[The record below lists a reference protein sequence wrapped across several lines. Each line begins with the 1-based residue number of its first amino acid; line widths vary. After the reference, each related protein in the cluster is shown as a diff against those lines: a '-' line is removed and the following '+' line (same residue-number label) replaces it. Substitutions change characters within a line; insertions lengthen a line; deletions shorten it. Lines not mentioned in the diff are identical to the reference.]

1 MNIGVI
7 GGGSWGTTIA
17 HLLSRRFAVTLWA
30 RNPQT
35 IDNINLDHT
44 NPRFLGGAE
53 LSAKLK
59 GTTNLQLATQS
70 ADLLVVAIPAQQF
83 RAVLTDA
90 EAFLQPGIS
99 IVSLSKGL
107 EIETGSRMTE
117 IIEQV
122 CPRQTAALLTGPN
135 LAQEIMAGY
144 AAASVI
150 ATRSDRLQRELQD
163 VFHSPLF
170 RVYTNDDIIGCELG
184 GVLKNIVAIAAGM
197 SDGLGA
203 GDNTRSAIIT
213 RGLAEMTRLGI
224 AMGAKSETFAG
235 LAGLGDLIAT
245 CTSEKS
251 RNHTV
256 GFKLGQGMTM
266 PDIHRDMYMVAEGV
280 KSAPAVMRL
289 AEQFKV
295 EMPITSE
302 VTQLVTGQRDI
313 QQSFKALLRAGIG
326 REDEPF

>member
-44 NPRFLGGAE
+44 NPRFLGDAE

-90 EAFLQPGIS
+90 EPFLQPGIS

-150 ATRSDRLQRELQD
+150 ATRSDHLQRELQD

-266 PDIHRDMYMVAEGV
+266 SDIHRDMYMVAEGV

-295 EMPITSE
+295 EMPIASE

>member
-35 IDNINLDHT
+35 IDNINLHHT
-44 NPRFLGGAE
+44 NPRFLGDAE

-90 EAFLQPGIS
+90 EPFLQPGIS

-266 PDIHRDMYMVAEGV
+266 SDIHRDMYMVAEGV

-295 EMPITSE
+295 EMPIASE

>member
-44 NPRFLGGAE
+44 NPRFLGDAE

-59 GTTNLQLATQS
+59 GTTNLQFATQS
-70 ADLLVVAIPAQQF
+70 ADLLLVAIPAQQF

-90 EAFLQPGIS
+90 EPFLQPGIS

-266 PDIHRDMYMVAEGV
+266 SDIHRDMYMVAEGV

-295 EMPITSE
+295 EMPIASE

>member
-1 MNIGVI
+1 
-7 GGGSWGTTIA
+7 
-17 HLLSRRFAVTLWA
+17 
-30 RNPQT
+30 
-35 IDNINLDHT
+35 
-44 NPRFLGGAE
+44 
-53 LSAKLK
+53 
-59 GTTNLQLATQS
+59 
-70 ADLLVVAIPAQQF
+70 
-83 RAVLTDA
+83 
-90 EAFLQPGIS
+90 
-99 IVSLSKGL
+99 
-107 EIETGSRMTE
+107 
-117 IIEQV
+117 
-122 CPRQTAALLTGPN
+122 
-135 LAQEIMAGY
+135 
-144 AAASVI
+144 
-150 ATRSDRLQRELQD
+150 
-163 VFHSPLF
+163 
-170 RVYTNDDIIGCELG
+170 
-184 GVLKNIVAIAAGM
+184 M

-266 PDIHRDMYMVAEGV
+266 SDIHRDMYMVAEGV

-295 EMPITSE
+295 EMPIASE

>member
-44 NPRFLGGAE
+44 NPRFLGDAE

-59 GTTNLQLATQS
+59 GTTNLQFATQS

-90 EAFLQPGIS
+90 EPFLQPGIS

-266 PDIHRDMYMVAEGV
+266 SDIHRDMYMVAEGV

-295 EMPITSE
+295 EMPIASE

>member
-44 NPRFLGGAE
+44 NPRFLGDAE

-59 GTTNLQLATQS
+59 GTTNLQFATQS

-90 EAFLQPGIS
+90 EPFLQPGIS

-256 GFKLGQGMTM
+256 GFKLGQGMKM
-266 PDIHRDMYMVAEGV
+266 SDIHRDMYMVAEGV

-295 EMPITSE
+295 EMPIASE

-326 REDEPF
+326 RENEPF

>member
-30 RNPQT
+30 RNPET

-44 NPRFLGGAE
+44 NPRFLGDAE

-90 EAFLQPGIS
+90 EPFLQPGIS

-266 PDIHRDMYMVAEGV
+266 SDIHRDMYMVAEGV

-295 EMPITSE
+295 EMPIASE

>member
-35 IDNINLDHT
+35 IDNINLHHT
-44 NPRFLGGAE
+44 NPRFLGDAE

-59 GTTNLQLATQS
+59 GTTNLQFATQS
-70 ADLLVVAIPAQQF
+70 ADLLLVAIPAQQF

-90 EAFLQPGIS
+90 EPFLQPGIS

-266 PDIHRDMYMVAEGV
+266 SDIHRDMYMVAEGV

-295 EMPITSE
+295 EMPIASE

>member
-1 MNIGVI
+1 
-7 GGGSWGTTIA
+7 
-17 HLLSRRFAVTLWA
+17 LLSRRFAVTLWA
-30 RNPQT
+30 RNPET

-44 NPRFLGGAE
+44 NPRFLGDAE
-53 LSAKLK
+53 LSAKLN
-59 GTTNLQLATQS
+59 GTTNLQLATRS
-70 ADLLVVAIPAQQF
+70 ADLLVVAIPSQQF

-90 EAFLQPGIS
+90 EPFLQPGIS

-266 PDIHRDMYMVAEGV
+266 SDIHRDMYMVAEGV

-295 EMPITSE
+295 EMPIASE

>member
-44 NPRFLGGAE
+44 NPRFLGDAE

-90 EAFLQPGIS
+90 EPFLQPGIS

-150 ATRSDRLQRELQD
+150 ATRGDRLQRELQD

-266 PDIHRDMYMVAEGV
+266 SDIHRDMYMVAEGV

-295 EMPITSE
+295 EMPIASE

>member
-44 NPRFLGGAE
+44 NPRFLGDAE

-59 GTTNLQLATQS
+59 GTTNLQFATQS

-90 EAFLQPGIS
+90 EPFLQPGIS

-150 ATRSDRLQRELQD
+150 ATRSDHLQRELQD

-266 PDIHRDMYMVAEGV
+266 SDIHRDMYMVAEGV

-295 EMPITSE
+295 EMPIASE

>member
-17 HLLSRRFAVTLWA
+17 HLLSRSFAVTLWA

-44 NPRFLGGAE
+44 NPRFLGDAE

-59 GTTNLQLATQS
+59 GTTNLQFATQS

-90 EAFLQPGIS
+90 EPFLQPGIS

-266 PDIHRDMYMVAEGV
+266 SDIHRDMYMVAEGV

-295 EMPITSE
+295 EMPIASE

>member
-30 RNPQT
+30 RNPET

-44 NPRFLGGAE
+44 NPRFLGDAE

-90 EAFLQPGIS
+90 EPFLQPGIS

-256 GFKLGQGMTM
+256 GFKLGQGMAM
-266 PDIHRDMYMVAEGV
+266 SDIHRDMYMVAEGV

-289 AEQFKV
+289 AEKFKV
-295 EMPITSE
+295 EMPIASE

>member
-17 HLLSRRFAVTLWA
+17 HLLSRRFAVTLWG

-35 IDNINLDHT
+35 IDNINLEHT
-44 NPRFLGGAE
+44 NPRFLGDAE

-90 EAFLQPGIS
+90 EPFLQPGIS

-266 PDIHRDMYMVAEGV
+266 SDILRDMYMVAEGV

-295 EMPITSE
+295 EMPIASE

-326 REDEPF
+326 RENEPF

>member
-44 NPRFLGGAE
+44 NPRFLGDAE

-90 EAFLQPGIS
+90 EPFLQPGIS

-251 RNHTV
+251 RNHMV

-295 EMPITSE
+295 EMPIASE

>member
-44 NPRFLGGAE
+44 NPRFLGDAE

-59 GTTNLQLATQS
+59 GTTSLQLATQS

-90 EAFLQPGIS
+90 EPFLQPGIS

-266 PDIHRDMYMVAEGV
+266 SDIHRDMYMVAEGV

-295 EMPITSE
+295 EMPIASE

>member
-1 MNIGVI
+1 
-7 GGGSWGTTIA
+7 
-17 HLLSRRFAVTLWA
+17 LLSRRFAVTLWA

-44 NPRFLGGAE
+44 NPRFLGDAE

-59 GTTNLQLATQS
+59 GTTNLQFATQS

-90 EAFLQPGIS
+90 EPFLQPGIS

-266 PDIHRDMYMVAEGV
+266 SDIHRDMYMVAEGV

-295 EMPITSE
+295 EMPIASE

>member
-35 IDNINLDHT
+35 VDNINLDHT
-44 NPRFLGGAE
+44 NPRFLGDAE

-59 GTTNLQLATQS
+59 GTTNLQFATQS

-90 EAFLQPGIS
+90 EPFLQPGIS

-266 PDIHRDMYMVAEGV
+266 SDIHRDMYMVAEGV

-295 EMPITSE
+295 EMPIASE

>member
-35 IDNINLDHT
+35 VDNINLDHT
-44 NPRFLGGAE
+44 NPRFLGDAE

-90 EAFLQPGIS
+90 EPFLQPGIS

-266 PDIHRDMYMVAEGV
+266 SDIHRDMYMVAEGV

-295 EMPITSE
+295 EMPIASE

>member
-44 NPRFLGGAE
+44 NPRFLGDAE

-59 GTTNLQLATQS
+59 GTTSLQLATQS

-90 EAFLQPGIS
+90 EPFLQPGIS

-150 ATRSDRLQRELQD
+150 ATRSDHLQRELQD

-266 PDIHRDMYMVAEGV
+266 SDIHRDMYMVAEGV

-295 EMPITSE
+295 EMPIASE

>member
-90 EAFLQPGIS
+90 EPFLQPGIS

>member
-30 RNPQT
+30 RSPQT

-44 NPRFLGGAE
+44 NPRFLGDAE

-59 GTTNLQLATQS
+59 GTTNLQFATQS

-90 EAFLQPGIS
+90 EPFLQPGIS

-144 AAASVI
+144 AAASVV

-266 PDIHRDMYMVAEGV
+266 SDIHRDMYMVAEGV

-295 EMPITSE
+295 EMPIASE

>member
-44 NPRFLGGAE
+44 NPRFLGDAE

-59 GTTNLQLATQS
+59 GTTNLQFATQS

-90 EAFLQPGIS
+90 EPFLQPGIS

-256 GFKLGQGMTM
+256 GFKLGQGMKM
-266 PDIHRDMYMVAEGV
+266 SDIHRDMYMVAEGV

-295 EMPITSE
+295 EMPIASE

>member
-1 MNIGVI
+1 
-7 GGGSWGTTIA
+7 
-17 HLLSRRFAVTLWA
+17 
-30 RNPQT
+30 
-35 IDNINLDHT
+35 
-44 NPRFLGGAE
+44 
-53 LSAKLK
+53 
-59 GTTNLQLATQS
+59 
-70 ADLLVVAIPAQQF
+70 
-83 RAVLTDA
+83 
-90 EAFLQPGIS
+90 
-99 IVSLSKGL
+99 
-107 EIETGSRMTE
+107 
-117 IIEQV
+117 
-122 CPRQTAALLTGPN
+122 LLTGPN

-266 PDIHRDMYMVAEGV
+266 SDIHRDMYMVAEGV

-295 EMPITSE
+295 EMPIASE

>member
-44 NPRFLGGAE
+44 NPRFLGDAE

-59 GTTNLQLATQS
+59 GTTNLQFATQS

-90 EAFLQPGIS
+90 EPFLQPGIS

-150 ATRSDRLQRELQD
+150 ATRTDRLQRELQD

-266 PDIHRDMYMVAEGV
+266 SDIHRDMYMVAEGV

-295 EMPITSE
+295 EMPIASE

>member
-30 RNPQT
+30 RNPRT

-44 NPRFLGGAE
+44 NPRFLGDAE

-70 ADLLVVAIPAQQF
+70 TDLLVVAIPAQQF

-90 EAFLQPGIS
+90 EPFLQPGIS

-266 PDIHRDMYMVAEGV
+266 SDIHRDMYMVAEGV

-295 EMPITSE
+295 EMPIASE

>member
-44 NPRFLGGAE
+44 NPRFLGDAE

-90 EAFLQPGIS
+90 EPFLQPGIS

-256 GFKLGQGMTM
+256 GFKLGQGMAM
-266 PDIHRDMYMVAEGV
+266 SDIHRDMYMVAEGV

-295 EMPITSE
+295 EMPIASE

>member
-90 EAFLQPGIS
+90 EPFLQPGIS

-295 EMPITSE
+295 EMPIASE

>member
-44 NPRFLGGAE
+44 NPRFLGDAE

-59 GTTNLQLATQS
+59 GTTNLQFATQS

-90 EAFLQPGIS
+90 EPFLQPGIS

-135 LAQEIMAGY
+135 LAQEIMVGY

-266 PDIHRDMYMVAEGV
+266 SDIHRDMYMVAEGV

-295 EMPITSE
+295 EMPIASE

>member
-44 NPRFLGGAE
+44 NPRFLGDAE

-90 EAFLQPGIS
+90 EPFLQPGIS

-170 RVYTNDDIIGCELG
+170 RVYPNDDIIGCELG

-266 PDIHRDMYMVAEGV
+266 SDIHRDMYMVAEGV

-295 EMPITSE
+295 EMPIASE

>member
-44 NPRFLGGAE
+44 NPRFLGDAE

-90 EAFLQPGIS
+90 EPFLQPGIS

-266 PDIHRDMYMVAEGV
+266 SDIHRDMYMVAEGV

-295 EMPITSE
+295 EMPIASE

>member
-44 NPRFLGGAE
+44 NPRFLGDAE

-59 GTTNLQLATQS
+59 GTTNLQFATQL

-90 EAFLQPGIS
+90 EPFLQPGIS

-266 PDIHRDMYMVAEGV
+266 SDIHRDMYMVAEGV

-295 EMPITSE
+295 EMPIASE

>member
-44 NPRFLGGAE
+44 NPRFLGDAE

-90 EAFLQPGIS
+90 EPFLQPGIS

-266 PDIHRDMYMVAEGV
+266 SDIHRDMYMVAEGV

-295 EMPITSE
+295 EMPIASE
-302 VTQLVTGQRDI
+302 VTQLVIGQRDI

>member
-35 IDNINLDHT
+35 IDNINLHHT
-44 NPRFLGGAE
+44 NPRFLGDAE

-59 GTTNLQLATQS
+59 GTTNLQFATQS

-90 EAFLQPGIS
+90 EPFLQPGIS

-266 PDIHRDMYMVAEGV
+266 SDIHRDMYMVAEGV

-295 EMPITSE
+295 EMPIASE

>member
-44 NPRFLGGAE
+44 NPRFLGDAE

-70 ADLLVVAIPAQQF
+70 AVLLVVAIPAQQF

-90 EAFLQPGIS
+90 EPFLQPGIS

-266 PDIHRDMYMVAEGV
+266 SDIHRDMYMVAEGV

-295 EMPITSE
+295 EMPIASE

>member
-17 HLLSRRFAVTLWA
+17 QLLSRRFAVTLWA

-44 NPRFLGGAE
+44 NPRFLGDAE

-90 EAFLQPGIS
+90 EPFLQPGIS

-266 PDIHRDMYMVAEGV
+266 SDIHRDMYMVAEGV

-295 EMPITSE
+295 EMPIASE

>member
-44 NPRFLGGAE
+44 NPRFLGDAE

-59 GTTNLQLATQS
+59 GTTSLQLATQS

-90 EAFLQPGIS
+90 EPFLQPGIS

-266 PDIHRDMYMVAEGV
+266 SDIHREC
-280 KSAPAVMRL
+280 
-289 AEQFKV
+289 
-295 EMPITSE
+295 IWW
-302 VTQLVTGQRDI
+302 
-313 QQSFKALLRAGIG
+313 LRAL
-326 REDEPF
+326 RVHPL